1 MADKREFYR
10 VINDR
15 WDLELPSHLEH
26 GYEERRE
33 YRAAIRRLL
42 EIWHGRIGESV
53 CERSDHIRLRFYD
66 TPGGMP
72 DEAWLPRYLLT
83 PVDPPEEESDSS
95 DGTGGELTKAF
106 GFD

>member
-1 MADKREFYR
+1 MSDERQFYR

-15 WDLELPSHLEH
+15 WDLVLPDNLSQ
-26 GYEERRE
+26 GYEERRD

-42 EIWHGRIGESV
+42 EVWHGRLGEVIGE
-53 CERSDHIRLRFYD
+53 RNGFLLLRFHD

-72 DEAWLPRYLLT
+72 DEAWIPRYLLT
-83 PVDPPEEESDSS
+83 QEEAPEEGSDSS
-95 DGTGGELTKAF
+95 DGTKGELTKAF